1 MIKKIAIL
9 ALAVSAAFSNAF
21 AGEDCLVSFSPMAD
35 FEFTGEPVK
44 PGVNKVVCSTDEYS
58 ASDFTKIDYGENINA
73 GSDAGSVTITVNTGD
88 VITKKFDIDPK
99 GVRISIDNVE
109 KELGGATPELTWK
122 ISNLSDMSTLNAD
135 TLDNFISAL
144 KKELKLVVADG
155 VEEVGVPL
163 KISKD
168 PKVDLGTLFPNYSFV
183 VGTGELTITKTK
195 VSVSA
200 KSSSKAYGDADP
212 KTFEYTITGN
222 IKASDY
228 DKLGKITLKR
238 AEGENAGEYEIS
250 VSVECAGDEECDYL
264 VSTESGKFTITPIE
278 ATVVVDDM
286 TKVYGSATKG
296 FTYKVTGLIGKDE
309 LKDVT
314 LSCAKCA
321 SNNLENVGEYEITA
335 TVKEGSNPNY
345 TVTTTPGKLTVT
357 PKAATVTVNDAEKTY
372 GDKDPTFT
380 FETEGLVGEGEKL
393 KSEKISRQEGDTVG
407 TYKINVA
414 FEDGSNPNY
423 KLTITPGT
431 LTINPKAVT
440 LTADNVSKKFGETD
454 PELTYTV
461 DGLVK
466 LGETEDK
473 LAGVKLTREK
483 GENAGTY
490 DITATVDAKANPNYK
505 VTVAADGGVF
515 TIIANDDKIVVTIK
529 GHTSTGVYN
538 GKEQTVKGFDIS
550 TESKAYDLKFVE
562 YTKTDAGD
570 SVVSGTNAGTY
581 KMGLSKDNFKN
592 TSVNYPNVT
601 FEVTDGSLEITPKS
615 LVITAV
621 ADSITYGDDLPT
633 EFKWVADSL
642 LKDDSLDN
650 IHVSIAK
657 TGLLDAGEYTLDFD
671 KKAPTTTNYVVSEY
685 VPAVFKVLKRAVTVT
700 IRDTSKVYASAD
712 PILDSLMTVSGLRD
726 GDVLEGVTLV
736 REKGE
741 NVLRTADGQDSSYKI
756 GVSYDETKLNPNY
769 QVKVT
774 QGKFTIKPFAE
785 KITVLIFGDEVIKA
799 ATGDTI
805 TVPKSFDVRLCG
817 SICSEAPL
825 DSGYEYSVD
834 FVTYRDSVK
843 IYDPDKKDSVLSVT
857 TTSVSGVRPYLYP
870 FNLSLDHFVNISP
883 NFSNVV
889 FKITNDGTLIIK
901 KPEDII
907 PTKIAAI
914 KGVAKFGLSTSGR
927 RIQVSGSTV
936 GNRFEVRDM
945 QGKLVRFG
953 FVSSANFDIP
963 VPNAGV
969 YMVRIGS
976 TVQKVRVK

>member
-35 FEFTGEPVK
+35 FEFTGEQVK

-109 KELGGATPELTWK
+109 KELGGATPELTWE

-135 TLDNFISAL
+135 TLKNFISAL
-144 KKELKLVVADG
+144 KKELKLVVVDG
-155 VEEVGVPL
+155 VEEVNVPL

-212 KTFEYTITGN
+212 KLEYTIKGN
-222 IKASDY
+222 IKEADY
-228 DKLGKITLKR
+228 KKLGEITLKR
-238 AEGENAGEYEIS
+238 AEGENAGTYDIT
-250 VSVECAGDEECDYL
+250 VDVEKMETDDYIIDK
-264 VSTESGKFTITPIE
+264 VENGTFTITPVDVSV
-278 ATVVVDDM
+278 TVDDL
-286 TKVYGSATKG
+286 TKVYGSATKE

-321 SNNLENVGEYEITA
+321 SNNLENVGDYEIAA

-357 PKAATVTVNDAEKTY
+357 PKAATVTVADTAKTY
-372 GDKDPTFT
+372 GDEDPKFTFT
-380 FETEGLVGEGEKL
+380 TEGLVTATESLKDATISRAEGEK
-393 KSEKISRQEGDTVG
+393 VG
-407 TYKINVA
+407 TYKIDVA
-414 FEDGSNPNY
+414 FADGSNPNY

-490 DITATVDAKANPNYK
+490 DITATVDAKANPNYV

-538 GKEQTVKGFDIS
+538 GKEQTVKGFDIT

-562 YTKTDAGD
+562 YTGD

-581 KMGLSKDNFKN
+581 KMGLSKTDFKN
-592 TSVNYPNVT
+592 TSVNYPNVE
-601 FEVTDGSLEITPKS
+601 FDVTDGSLEITPKS

-741 NVLRTADGQDSSYKI
+741 FVLRTADGQDSSYKI

-817 SICSEAPL
+817 SICGEAPL

-969 YMVRIGS
+969 YMVRVGS